1 MKYGSRI
8 ISTGLGTPSL
18 KYTND
23 DLSKIVETN
32 DEWIRTRTGIRER
45 RFIDFEKGET
55 ITDLCVRAAEQAL
68 ERANLKASDIDLV
81 LTGTISAETFMPN
94 NSARVIGRLG
104 MKEIAA
110 LI

>member
-1 MKYGSRI
+1 MKFGSRI
-8 ISTGLGTPSL
+8 ISTGLGSPSL

-45 RFIDFEKGET
+45 RFIDFEKGDRFRSKLVT
-55 ITDLCVRAAEQAL
+55 KITVTCDFH
-68 ERANLKASDIDLV
+68 LK
-81 LTGTISAETFMPN
+81 IS
-94 NSARVIGRLG
+94 S
-104 MKEIAA
+104 